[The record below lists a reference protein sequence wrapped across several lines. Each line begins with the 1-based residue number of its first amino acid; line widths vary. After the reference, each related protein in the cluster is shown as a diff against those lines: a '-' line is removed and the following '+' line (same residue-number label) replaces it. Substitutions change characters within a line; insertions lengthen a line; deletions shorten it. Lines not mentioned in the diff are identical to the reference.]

1 MQHAITRLL
10 DKEIL
15 ECDKD
20 GHLIDYVIKQMQNEI
35 ANYVMN
41 ELSSRGECIFKLYP
55 PEACDFADSTH
66 QYKIEQRIS
75 CVNLIRCENCRY
87 RDIDGYCNELK
98 YFVPGDFFCQKGK
111 EKDDPKLEVEK

>member
-1 MQHAITRLL
+1 MLYTVTRLL
-10 DKEIL
+10 DKEML
-15 ECDKD
+15 EYNKD
-20 GHLIDYVIKQMQNEI
+20 GRLVDYVVEQMQNQI

-55 PEACDFADSTH
+55 SEACDFADSTN

-75 CVNLIRCENCRY
+75 CVNLVRCENCRY

-98 YFVPGDFFCQKGK
+98 YFVPGDFFCKNGK
-111 EKDDPKLEVEK
+111 EKDI

>member
-1 MQHAITRLL
+1 MQHVVSRLL
-10 DKEIL
+10 EKEML
-15 ECDKD
+15 EYDKD
-20 GHLIDYVIKQMQNEI
+20 GHLVDYVLKQMRNEI

-55 PEACDFADSTH
+55 SEACDFADSTH

-75 CVNLIRCENCRY
+75 CINLVRCENCRY

-98 YFVPGDFFCQKGK
+98 YFVPCDFFCKNGNK
-111 EKDDPKLEVEK
+111 KDI

>member
-1 MQHAITRLL
+1 MQHVVSRLL

-20 GHLIDYVIKQMQNEI
+20 GGLVDYVIKQIQNEI
-35 ANYVMN
+35 ANYVIN

-55 PEACDFADSTH
+55 PEECDFVDSTH

-75 CVNLIRCENCRY
+75 CVNLVRCENCRY

-98 YFVPGDFFCQKGK
+98 YFVPCDFFCKNGK
-111 EKDDPKLEVEK
+111 EKDL